1 MSGYQQTGWLQ
12 IVWDAL
18 AEEDEVRR
26 EFMLDF
32 ANQLRKKIPSGD
44 PSPHNAGKR
53 SIKTTVSSS
62 RL

>member
-32 ANQLRKKIPSGD
+32 ANQLRKKSLPVT
-44 PSPHNAGKR
+44 SPQAIQENVA
-53 SIKTTVSSS
+53 
-62 RL
+62 